1 MFEALGNH
9 AQGQGLYAG
18 DGLITVCAIAHHAGQ
33 SGYFGEPAI
42 VILTLD
48 LDRKD
53 HAGTVP
59 SAGCL
64 TSDGA
69 GAPEILCN
77 PSSRRTAHSRT
88 SRQPGYSDQLRRTL
102 IP

>member
-1 MFEALGNH
+1 VFEALGNH

-33 SGYFGEPAI
+33 SGYFGEPAT
-42 VILTLD
+42 VILALD

-53 HAGTVP
+53 HADSTIR
-59 SAGCL
+59 AGCL

-69 GAPEILCN
+69 GAPEIPCN
-77 PSSRRTAHSRT
+77 PSSRRAAHSRT
-88 SRQPGYSDQLRRTL
+88 LGSVGTA
-102 IP
+102 IN